1 MLAKFY
7 FGAIKYP
14 LNSTFYSTN
23 EEIDAKKFKWCI
35 QGIWLI
41 GAMLGSEG
49 AYASYNQF
57 KI

>member
-23 EEIDAKKFKWCI
+23 EEIDA
-35 QGIWLI
+35 
-41 GAMLGSEG
+41 
-49 AYASYNQF
+49 N